1 MARKIV
7 IRDEHIIAVSFILIF
22 SSMLIQP
29 VLAAASNI
37 AMTHLYDDI
46 GISHACSYYEITNN
60 KFLTEISENEFKSLK
75 VADSEKLK
83 SKGYRNGIKEV
94 YGKISNY
101 GWEYLVE
108 SKEDCSYVEHVPKEV
123 CETTANNT
131 RACHTEY
138 EEKRIKKTCTVS
150 SWEKVSEAAKKM
162 LVAPRHSVQARF
174 CADIEREPT
183 EDGWSIK
190 VDHVPE
196 LDGVVYESYA
206 WWDSD
211 WDHRVPVEI
220 TPRESGHEYK
230 DYMMN
235 LSIDIETLIA
245 ASKMRGDFYDLRMT
259 DDTDMEIPII
269 TTWNYTS
276 GANATVWFNFTTS
289 DPSTATTYYIYYGN
303 DAAGAPTSYDYDDFQ
318 DGSHFDDGV
327 LAPWVQE
334 GLSQDDWT
342 SGSIQGNYSNKF
354 TGTRADA
361 YVMKTNLV
369 NGSMYFNVNHSAIPV
384 SGYWIGIDDEVA
396 GNEFI
401 NILIGTAYTVAST
414 GKGTISYEDN
424 NGLAQIENLA
434 INSKYHVE
442 IEWDTNAD
450 LWNVTIHNETWA
462 FNNNSITMKGDAAAL
477 GKIRRMG
484 VSAGNMFVDDVI
496 IRNASVGWEAPE
508 ALVGGEEIPP
518 LSTSEDYD
526 PSVIESTDTTFLVN
540 ITKAANT
547 DTFLGGF
554 FGWNGTNRTF
564 DTYEE
569 IVEGATTK
577 WQLTETFTV
586 PDIVRDFET
595 INFNWTYRYNK
606 TDSSVV
612 EESAG
617 THTQTIYQPFMSFC
631 NATLT
636 PSKRIVFRNET
647 SDFGKVNAT
656 GELAFL
662 YNGATF
668 NVSFTNETKQFCIYP
683 GFANLMVD
691 GEVKY
696 YNLTSGGYTTRY
708 YYFEDMIFDNSS
720 EDWDLFLIDDLNS
733 DLVSMTIQDSASNV
747 LSGIIVQIQRYYPE
761 INSYKTVSAPKSD
774 DQGKTN
780 TYLNLYDVEYRFML
794 YDGTE
799 LQDVKNKQLITSDT
813 LTLTVSPSGILEWIV
828 YSSRMSSSC
837 NYDNETFILNCTY
850 SDTSDYLRSV
860 TLTTVQRSAY
870 IQSTL
875 CENTSSQYPS
885 GSVVCYVGN
894 ATTSNIE
901 YTLEA
906 TLKTDMDGLYTL
918 ATGFIDSG
926 IFVNRIITSCTGDD
940 AELCQEAML
949 MTFFFVLLMAF
960 VAAWSAQVSII
971 MTIAGLGL
979 MWYSGLLM
987 LSTGTIV
994 SMVFLAALIVYKLAG
1009 R

>member
-22 SSMLIQP
+22 ANMFLQP
-29 VLAAASNI
+29 VMAAASNI

-235 LSIDIETLIA
+235 VSLDINSLITA
-245 ASKMRGDFYDLRMT
+245 GKIMMNFSDVRMT
-259 DDTDMEIPII
+259 DETDTEIPII
-269 TTWNYTS
+269 VVNPPS
-276 GANATVWFNFTTS
+276 GNASIWFNFTTD
-289 DPSTATTYYIYYGN
+289 DPTSGETYYIYYGN
-303 DAAGAPTSYDYDDFQ
+303 SEAGNQTQYDFDDFQ
-318 DGSHFDDGV
+318 VGSHFDLDGINA
-327 LAPWVQE
+327 APPGWAFETVSQE
-334 GLSQDDWT
+334 SHY
-342 SGSIQGNYSNKF
+342 SGTYFGNHSHKF
-354 TGTRADA
+354 TTARAVNYA
-361 YVMKTNLV
+361 LKQPLV
-369 NGSMYFNVNHSAIPV
+369 NGTIQLVFNASEYPQGNGFIFGLSDAGGTETVQLMYSNAFANHFVYEDSAGIQMIENAQINENYYINAQWDTLTDKYNM
-384 SGYWIGIDDEVA
+384 SIRNSTWSWSNNNIGFKAAGDAITKLYKVGSSNTDFYIDD
-396 GNEFI
+396 
-401 NILIGTAYTVAST
+401 L
-414 GKGTISYEDN
+414 
-424 NGLAQIENLA
+424 
-434 INSKYHVE
+434 
-442 IEWDTNAD
+442 
-450 LWNVTIHNETWA
+450 
-462 FNNNSITMKGDAAAL
+462 
-477 GKIRRMG
+477 
-484 VSAGNMFVDDVI
+484 I
-496 IRNASVGWEAPE
+496 IRNTSGIWNDPL
-508 ALVGGEEIPP
+508 ALVGAEEVPP
-518 LSTSEDYD
+518 LSTEEDYE
-526 PSVIESTDTTFLVN
+526 PAVMELTETTFLIN

-586 PDIVRDFET
+586 PDIVRDFEI

-696 YNLTSGGYTTRY
+696 YNLTPGGYTTRY
-708 YYFEDMIFDNSS
+708 YFFEDMIFDNSS
-720 EDWDLFLIDDLNS
+720 EDWELYLIDNLDA

-885 GSVVCYVGN
+885 GNVVCYVGN

-994 SMVFLAALIVYKLAG
+994 SMVFLAALIIYKLAG